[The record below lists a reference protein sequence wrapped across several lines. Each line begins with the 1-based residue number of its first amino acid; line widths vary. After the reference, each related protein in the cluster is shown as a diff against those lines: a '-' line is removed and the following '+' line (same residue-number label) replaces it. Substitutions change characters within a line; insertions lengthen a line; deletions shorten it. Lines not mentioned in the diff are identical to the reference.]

1 MLSGTLFKVPV
12 LAILTTFV
20 GIVPV
25 TVLIINFQEHAVS
38 GLTSGGIKG

>member
-12 LAILTTFV
+12 LAILATFV

-25 TVLIINFQEHAVS
+25 AVLIINLQEHAVS
-38 GLTSGGIKG
+38 SLTFGGIKG